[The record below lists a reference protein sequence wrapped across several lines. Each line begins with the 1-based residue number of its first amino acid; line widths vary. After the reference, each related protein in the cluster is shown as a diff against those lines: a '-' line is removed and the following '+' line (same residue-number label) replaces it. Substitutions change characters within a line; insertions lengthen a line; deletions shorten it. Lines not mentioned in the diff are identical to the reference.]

1 MTAKKDLSKQSMKA
15 VDTFKVRA
23 MRKYRKKIDKM
34 ILFGSVVRGEQN
46 KDSDIDILVLWN
58 GNRYDGL
65 KELGKITYDLLL
77 DKQGYISLKVLT
89 PSDFEKLRKKNSK
102 FIMNI
107 LGEGKV
113 LVG

>member
-1 MTAKKDLSKQSMKA
+1 MTAKNTPKGSYSKAIAS
-15 VDTFKVRA
+15 FKSRA
-23 MRKYRKKIDKM
+23 MRKYRSKISKM
-34 ILFGSVVRGEQN
+34 ILFGSVVRGEQT

-65 KELGKITYDLLL
+65 KDLGVIAYDLLL
-77 DKQGYISLKVLT
+77 EKQGYISLKVLT
-89 PSDFEKLRKKNSK
+89 PSDFESLRKKKNQ
-102 FIMNI
+102 FILNV